1 MANGSREE
9 AQKNY
14 GKIVED
20 TDKLVHFR
28 LPPKLNKL
36 FSGDLSEG
44 KIKWG
49 GAQHMKA
56 LLLIVQVQRANHVVH
71 KGGCT
76 GI

>member
-28 LPPKLNKL
+28 LPPKLRKIS
-36 FSGDLSEG
+36 SGELNE
-44 KIKWG
+44 
-49 GAQHMKA
+49 
-56 LLLIVQVQRANHVVH
+56 R
-71 KGGCT
+71 
-76 GI
+76 

>member
-49 GAQHMKA
+49 GPTHEGTF
-56 LLLIVQVQRANHVVH
+56 ID
-71 KGGCT
+71 CT
-76 GI
+76 GTACQPCCS

>member
-49 GAQHMKA
+49 GPTHEVTDACTVCHTA
-56 LLLIVQVQRANHVVH
+56 SCES
-71 KGGCT
+71 GCS
-76 GI
+76 